1 MTKSGLHKN
10 AANADCTKLQKAAP
24 SRPCWAPVDI
34 GTRLRGL
41 SLGGTES
48 KIIPDNEPCRRGPR
62 VCYCPA
68 LLLASR
74 TSAPREASGSRGRGA
89 KNVGFVARV
98 GFRSRLVVG
107 TSTRQ
112 ASVCPSVNGA
122 HSSKPGG
129 KVKRTRSCKEPLA
142 WPGEHSCFING
153 GFWRWGART
162 AGSNRVSPGLST
174 ARDLT
179 VGRFVLVY
187 IFATYYMASLF
198 LASRSYVNSGQ
209 GINGGPV

>member
-10 AANADCTKLQKAAP
+10 AANADSTELQKAAP

-41 SLGGTES
+41 SPGGTES
-48 KIIPDNEPCRRGPR
+48 KIIPDNEPCRRGPS
-62 VCYCPA
+62 VCSFPA

-89 KNVGFVARV
+89 KNVGFVARQSWV
-98 GFRSRLVVG
+98 RVQAGCRNVNSASLSLPICEWGSRP
-107 TSTRQ
+107 Q
-112 ASVCPSVNGA
+112 A
-122 HSSKPGG
+122 
-129 KVKRTRSCKEPLA
+129 RRE
-142 WPGEHSCFING
+142 GETNEILQRASRVSQTEAFG
-153 GFWRWGART
+153 RT

-174 ARDLT
+174 ACDLT

-187 IFATYYMASLF
+187 IFGTYYMASLF
-198 LASRSYVNSGQ
+198 LASRSCVNSGQ